1 MGRPA
6 PQFLFEATGRALA
19 STGGS
24 WGVDLFGEHRRSGAV
39 SVRPFHRLLTV
50 TVRGAQRAFPLPE
63 SFDPMADHLLR
74 VEVDGGRLTV
84 MVDTIASRFR
94 VKLPFEPYGVAL
106 FADGLPAAF
115 AAPEITLGWE
125 ELFDGPEST
134 PHDLDW
140 DADAGW
146 SISAGELT
154 SPKRPGETLVAKT
167 TPAET
172 YEFVVNIRV
181 AERRRTRRIRALSG
195 GLCRRARSASQ
206 RSPPDRAQRRERL
219 DVGGCGRRW
228 FPAADVF
235 TGWIRRAPVA
245 AMALPRPPLRGDRG
259 VGGREPWHFAACGR
273 GNARRRRRKQRRSCA
288 RHGAGD
294 RVSGVARGALAT
306 AARPSQFPF
315 LNAPTP

>member
-1 MGRPA
+1 
-6 PQFLFEATGRALA
+6 
-19 STGGS
+19 
-24 WGVDLFGEHRRSGAV
+24 
-39 SVRPFHRLLTV
+39 
-50 TVRGAQRAFPLPE
+50 
-63 SFDPMADHLLR
+63 MADHLLR

-181 AERRRTRRIRALSG
+181 AEADERGGYALFPG
-195 GLCRRARSASQ
+195 GLCWRSGSAGQ
-206 RSPPDRAQRRERL
+206 RSPSDRAQSRERL
-219 DVGGCGRRW
+219 DVGGRGRRR

-235 TGWIRRAPVA
+235 AGWIRRVRVA
-245 AMALPRPPLRGDRG
+245 AMALPRPP
-259 VGGREPWHFAACGR
+259 
-273 GNARRRRRKQRRSCA
+273 
-288 RHGAGD
+288 
-294 RVSGVARGALAT
+294 
-306 AARPSQFPF
+306 
-315 LNAPTP
+315 APR